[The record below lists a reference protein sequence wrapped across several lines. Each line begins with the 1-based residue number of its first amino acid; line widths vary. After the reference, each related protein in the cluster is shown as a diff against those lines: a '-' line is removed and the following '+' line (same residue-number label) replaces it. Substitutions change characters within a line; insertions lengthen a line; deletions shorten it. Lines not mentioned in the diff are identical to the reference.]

1 VVVGKRRIFVV
12 SERVLLKALGEK
24 RKGMGFGARI
34 TPVYVLMLEGR
45 QNYAFSLE
53 TGEGIEFDEVFSR
66 IPSLNKEM
74 FKKHKEMSQVIGNKS
89 SSEQILFNPD
99 DLESLF

>member
-1 VVVGKRRIFVV
+1 
-12 SERVLLKALGEK
+12 
-24 RKGMGFGARI
+24 
-34 TPVYVLMLEGR
+34 MLEGR
-45 QNYAFSLE
+45 RNYAFSLE
-53 TGEGIEFDEVFSR
+53 TGEPIEFDEVFSR

-74 FKKHKEMSQVIGNKS
+74 FKKHKEMTQVIGNKN